1 MPDENDEEWMKY
13 ASAGFGQTNYSLW
26 EEEVEEEKTEPEAEQ
41 LGVDL
46 PEQLATHMEEIPRA
60 PNPAGLKHLVRI
72 GCCDFCLGRLGGKKR
87 YDQTIEDSGIEIRQS
102 VVEANSHLANI
113 REEIPLCPF
122 FENLFEETELL
133 ADIIYDAIEPY
144 EIKRLQI

>member
-1 MPDENDEEWMKY
+1 MPEENDEEWMKY

-26 EEEVEEEKTEPEAEQ
+26 EEEVEEEKTEPETEQ

-72 GCCDFCLGRLGGKKR
+72 GCCDFCLGRLVVKKR
-87 YDQTIEDSGIEIRQS
+87 YD
-102 VVEANSHLANI
+102 
-113 REEIPLCPF
+113 
-122 FENLFEETELL
+122 
-133 ADIIYDAIEPY
+133 
-144 EIKRLQI
+144 